1 MLDNMLE
8 QVGINNYIYLSILLF
23 TVGAIGILY
32 RRSTI
37 VMLMS
42 VELMLA
48 AANMLL
54 TVFSV
59 YHQDTSGQV
68 FVIFSMAVAAAE
80 VAVGLAIL
88 VAVFRNIGTTDI
100 DKLKNLKG

>member
-1 MLDNMLE
+1 MQSILE
-8 QVGINNYIYLSILLF
+8 QIGLDNYIYLSILLF
-23 TVGAIGILY
+23 AIGAAGVLF
-32 RRSTI
+32 RRSSI

-54 TVFSV
+54 VVFSV
-59 YHQDTSGQV
+59 YHADTSGQV
-68 FVIFSMAVAAAE
+68 FVLFSMAVAAAE

-88 VAVFRNIGTTDI
+88 VTIFRNLGIVDI
-100 DKLKNLKG
+100 DKLKKLRG

>member
-1 MLDNMLE
+1 MQDILE
-8 QVGINNYIYLSILLF
+8 QVGINNYIYLSALLF
-23 TVGAIGILY
+23 CVGVLGMLY

-54 TVFSV
+54 AVFSV
-59 YHQDTSGQV
+59 YHQDASAQV
-68 FVIFSMAVAAAE
+68 FVLFSMAVAAAE

-88 VAVFRNIGTTDI
+88 VSIFRNIGSIDI

>member
-1 MLDNMLE
+1 MLNNILE
-8 QVGINNYIYLSILLF
+8 QVGIDNYVYLSILLF
-23 TVGAIGILY
+23 CVGAVGVLY

-48 AANMLL
+48 ASNLLL
-54 TVFSV
+54 TAFSV
-59 YHQDTSGQV
+59 YKEDASGQV
-68 FVIFSMAVAAAE
+68 FVIFSLAVAAAE

-88 VAVFRNIGTTDI
+88 VAVYRNIGTIDI

>member
-1 MLDNMLE
+1 MQDILE
-8 QVGINNYIYLSILLF
+8 QVGINNYIYLSALLF
-23 TVGAIGILY
+23 CVGVLGMLY

-59 YHQDTSGQV
+59 YHKDAGAQV

-88 VAVFRNIGTTDI
+88 VSIFRNIGSIDI

>member
-1 MLDNMLE
+1 MLLNILE
-8 QVGINNYIYLSILLF
+8 QVGVTNYIVLSFLLF
-23 TVGAIGILY
+23 VVGLFGVLY

-42 VELMLA
+42 IELMLA
-48 AANMLL
+48 AGNLLL

-59 YHQDTSGQV
+59 YHQDIEGQV
-68 FVIFSMAVAAAE
+68 FVLFSMAVAAAE
-80 VAVGLAIL
+80 VAIGLAIL
-88 VAVFRNIGTTDI
+88 IAIFRNIGTIDI

>member
-1 MLDNMLE
+1 MQDILE
-8 QVGINNYIYLSILLF
+8 QVGINNYIYLSVLLF
-23 TVGAIGILY
+23 CIGVLGMLY

-59 YHQDTSGQV
+59 YHQDASAQV

-88 VAVFRNIGTTDI
+88 VSIFRNIGSIDI

>member
-1 MLDNMLE
+1 MQDILE
-8 QVGINNYIYLSILLF
+8 QVGINNYIYLSALLF
-23 TVGAIGILY
+23 CVGVLGMLY

-54 TVFSV
+54 AVFSV
-59 YHQDTSGQV
+59 YHQDASAQV

-88 VAVFRNIGTTDI
+88 VSIFRNIGSVDI

>member
-1 MLDNMLE
+1 MQDILE
-8 QVGINNYIYLSILLF
+8 QVGINNYIYLSALLF
-23 TVGAIGILY
+23 CIGVLGMLY

-54 TVFSV
+54 AVFSV
-59 YHQDTSGQV
+59 YHQDASAQV

-88 VAVFRNIGTTDI
+88 VSIFRNIGSIDI

>member
-1 MLDNMLE
+1 MENILN
-8 QVGINNYIYLSILLF
+8 QIGIDNYIYLSMLLF
-23 TVGAIGILY
+23 CVGILGVLF
-32 RRSTI
+32 RRSAI

-42 VELMLA
+42 IELMLA
-48 AANMLL
+48 GANLL
-54 TVFSV
+54 LAVFSV

-88 VAVFRNIGTTDI
+88 VSVFRNIGFIDI

>member
-1 MLDNMLE
+1 MSNILQQIGIDNY
-8 QVGINNYIYLSILLF
+8 VYLSMLLF
-23 TVGAIGILY
+23 CVGVVGILY

-42 VELMLA
+42 IELMLA
-48 AANMLL
+48 AANLL
-54 TVFSV
+54 LVAFSV

-68 FVIFSMAVAAAE
+68 FVLFSMAVAAAE

-88 VAVFRNIGTTDI
+88 VAIFRNISSIDI

>member
-1 MLDNMLE
+1 MLDNILE

-23 TVGAIGILY
+23 CVGVVGILY

-48 AANMLL
+48 AANLMLV
-54 TVFSV
+54 TFSV
-59 YHQDTSGQV
+59 YHQDASGQV
-68 FVIFSMAVAAAE
+68 FVLFSLAVAAAE

-88 VAVFRNIGTTDI
+88 VAIYRNIASI
-100 DKLKNLKG
+100 DVGKLNNLKD

>member
-1 MLDNMLE
+1 MLNILE
-8 QVGINNYIYLSILLF
+8 QIGIDNYIYLCTLLF
-23 TVGAIGILY
+23 SIGAIGILY

-54 TVFSV
+54 AVFSV
-59 YHQDTSGQV
+59 YYQDTSGQV
-68 FVIFSMAVAAAE
+68 FVIFSLAVAAAE

-88 VAVFRNIGTTDI
+88 VAIFRNISSIDI
-100 DKLKNLKG
+100 DELKNLKG

>member
-1 MLDNMLE
+1 MQDILE
-8 QVGINNYIYLSILLF
+8 QVRINNYIYLSALLF
-23 TVGAIGILY
+23 CIGVLGMLY

-54 TVFSV
+54 AVFSV
-59 YHQDTSGQV
+59 YHQDASAQV

-88 VAVFRNIGTTDI
+88 VSIFRNIGSIDI

>member
-1 MLDNMLE
+1 MPDIL
-8 QVGINNYIYLSILLF
+8 QQIGINNYIYLSTLLF
-23 TVGAIGILY
+23 CIGILGILY

-37 VMLMS
+37 IMLMS

-48 AANMLL
+48 AANILL
-54 TVFSV
+54 AVFSV
-59 YHQDTSGQV
+59 YHQDTDGQI
-68 FVIFSMAVAAAE
+68 FVILSMAVAAAE

-88 VAVFRNIGTTDI
+88 VAIFRNTGSIDI

>member
-1 MLDNMLE
+1 MLE
-8 QVGINNYIYLSILLF
+8 NVLEQIGINNYVYLSVILF
-23 TVGAIGILY
+23 CIGILGVLY

-48 AANMLL
+48 AANLL
-54 TVFSV
+54 LVAFSV
-59 YHQDTSGQV
+59 YHEDTAGQV

-88 VAVFRNIGTTDI
+88 VSIFRNIASIDTDN
-100 DKLKNLKG
+100 LQNLKG

>member
-1 MLDNMLE
+1 MLDILE
-8 QVGINNYIYLSILLF
+8 QVGINNYIYLSVLLF
-23 TVGAIGILY
+23 CVGVLGMLY

-48 AANMLL
+48 AANLL
-54 TVFSV
+54 LAVFSV
-59 YHQDTSGQV
+59 YHQDASGQV
-68 FVIFSMAVAAAE
+68 FVIFAMAVAAAE

-88 VAVFRNIGTTDI
+88 VSIYRNIGSIDI

>member
-1 MLDNMLE
+1 MLDNILE
-8 QVGINNYIYLSILLF
+8 QIGIDNYIYLSILLF
-23 TVGAIGILY
+23 CIGALGVLF

-54 TVFSV
+54 AVFSV

-68 FVIFSMAVAAAE
+68 FVIFSLAVAAAE
-80 VAVGLAIL
+80 VAIGLAIL
-88 VAVFRNIGTTDI
+88 VAIYRNIGTIDI
-100 DKLKNLKG
+100 DELKNLKG

>member
-1 MLDNMLE
+1 
-8 QVGINNYIYLSILLF
+8 
-23 TVGAIGILY
+23 
-32 RRSTI
+32 
-37 VMLMS
+37 MLMS

-59 YHQDTSGQV
+59 YYQDTSGQV

-88 VAVFRNIGTTDI
+88 VAIYRNIGTIDI